1 MPPLLYGALQSVP
14 LFLSAKL
21 VFATPF
27 QFSIAPFFH
36 VQLEVKAPFA
46 RLTFVFPLHAAF
58 AELPSNVAPLRYV
71 FVSTLLPVA

>member
-1 MPPLLYGALQSVP
+1 MHPLLYEALQRVP
-14 LFLSAKL
+14 LFLSTKL

-46 RLTFVFPLHAAF
+46 QSTFVFPLRAAF

-71 FVSTLLPVA
+71 SVSTLPPVA